1 MRRFSF
7 RLENVLRIRKKQ
19 EEGTELEF
27 AKRKTE
33 LKNIQNEIAK
43 LGERLHLFMRE
54 NRYSEGSFSVF
65 EILAVDNYITRLE
78 HDIKKLKARRDEK
91 QQEVNRYLYLLR
103 EAKKARKVIENL
115 RDRQLERYRDEVN
128 REENIELDDINQNI
142 QLNKEALTIEISPL
156 EEF

>member
-33 LKNIQNEIAK
+33 LKKIQSEIAK
-43 LGERLHLFMRE
+43 LGDKLHLFMRE
-54 NRYSEGSFSVF
+54 NQYSEGSFSVF
-65 EILAVDNYITRLE
+65 DILAVDNYITRLE
-78 HDIKKLKARRDEK
+78 HDIKQLNARRDEK
-91 QQEVNRYLYLLR
+91 QQEVSRYLYLLR

-115 RDRQLERYRDEVN
+115 RDRQLERYRDDVN

-142 QLNKEALTIEISPL
+142 QLNKETLTIEISPL

>member
-1 MRRFSF
+1 MRRFRF

-27 AKRKTE
+27 AKRRTE
-33 LKNIQNEIAK
+33 LMKIQNEIAD
-43 LGERLHLFMRE
+43 LGDKLHLFMRE
-54 NRYSEGSFSVF
+54 NRYSKGLFSVF

-78 HDIKKLKARRDEK
+78 HDIENLKARRDEK
-91 QQEVNRYLYLLR
+91 QQEVNRYLSLLR

-115 RDRQLERYRDEVN
+115 RDRQLERYRDDVN

-142 QLNKEALTIEISPL
+142 QLNKEALTIEVSPL

>member
-33 LKNIQNEIAK
+33 LKKIQSEIAK
-43 LGERLHLFMRE
+43 LGDKLHLFMRE
-54 NRYSEGSFSVF
+54 NQYSEGSFSVF
-65 EILAVDNYITRLE
+65 DILAVDNYITRLE
-78 HDIKKLKARRDEK
+78 HDIKQLKARRDEK
-91 QQEVNRYLYLLR
+91 QQEVSRYLYLLR

-115 RDRQLERYRDEVN
+115 RDRQLERYRDDVN
-128 REENIELDDINQNI
+128 RVENIELDDINQNI
-142 QLNKEALTIEISPL
+142 QLNKETLTIEISPL